1 MKKTILIL
9 ILVVYIAS
17 IAVVNFFG
25 LTYTAKACAN
35 AAGHTFF

>member
-1 MKKTILIL
+1 MKKAIVIV

-25 LTYTAKACAN
+25 LKIKA
-35 AAGHTFF
+35 FYKEKQ